1 MPSLHCSVCD
11 LTGAPTS
18 ILEAQQWAEI
28 HDQLQHHGQPT
39 AAVVLRSRGGF
50 LPRRRGLA
58 RAS

>member
-1 MPSLHCSVCD
+1 MPQLHCSECD
-11 LTGAPTS
+11 LTGTPTS
-18 ILEAQQWAEI
+18 ILEARQWAEI

-39 AAVVLRSRGGF
+39 AAVTYRPRGGF